1 MTRVFMDIETL
12 PPDEERLKSLD
23 PKRVRRLLKKRGK
36 QDDDDCEGCTE
47 EEVRSLSLHA
57 EYGRVLSIAV
67 IVEQDDGSILH
78 RGVLGRDRET
88 RLFHCDEP
96 RVLRAFWALMATFDV
111 SRDVIV
117 GHNVFWDVKFLRKRS
132 LVNRIRPTIHLS
144 FARYRCQPIYDT
156 QQEWCTWDYGQYIKL
171 DDLADVLGVGFGKT
185 EGMDGARVY
194 DEYLAGNHE
203 KIAEYNLRDVELVRA
218 IYYRMVAPEA
228 EVPGPETEACAAAPA
243 GR

>member
-1 MTRVFMDIETL
+1 LTRVFLDIETL
-12 PPDEERLKSLD
+12 PPDEERLKTLD
-23 PKRVRRLLKKRGK
+23 PKRVRRLLKKRKGTG
-36 QDDDDCEGCTE
+36 DDCEGCTE
-47 EEVRSLSLHA
+47 EEIRSLSLHA

-96 RVLRAFWALMATFDV
+96 RVLRAFWALLATFDV

-117 GHNVFWDVKFLRKRS
+117 GHNVFWDLKFLRKRS
-132 LVNRIRPTIHLS
+132 LVNRIRPSVHLT

-156 QQEWCTWDYGQYIKL
+156 QQEWCTWDYGAYITL

-185 EGMDGARVY
+185 EGMHGSRVY
-194 DEYLAGNHE
+194 DEYRAGNHE
-203 KIAEYNLRDVELVRA
+203 RIAEYNLRDVELVRA
-218 IYYRMVAPEA
+218 IYYRLVAPEA
-228 EVPGPETEACAAAPA
+228 EVVGPEAEAIAAAPA